1 MESQRHQ
8 EIIGLILKNSPL
20 SISELRKNLSE
31 NISIPT
37 LNRELAKI
45 KSNNIIQTIGQ
56 GPSQKYII
64 NLNGLTTCA
73 IDLDVFF
80 KSEIENRTILEKFNM
95 NVFDKLDNID
105 VFSPSEHELLT
116 KAQVNYSN
124 KTAELSIQQFKKEFE
139 RLMIEL
145 SWKSS
150 QIEGNTYDLLETE
163 QLLKHNISSENK
175 TIEETQMLLNHK
187 SAINYTFEN
196 KDLYDEISISKI
208 VDIHLLLTKKM
219 GIAKNFRKRIVRITG
234 TNYLPPDSE
243 FIIQEAMERL
253 CVLLNSKKN
262 IYEKALL
269 AVLLISYIQPFEDG
283 NKRTARL
290 LANAIL
296 MNSNIC
302 PLSYRSSLPID
313 YKKAVLIFYE
323 LNNINAFKKIFIQ
336 QFLFA
341 TDNYF

>member
-1 MESQRHQ
+1 
-8 EIIGLILKNSPL
+8 
-20 SISELRKNLSE
+20 
-31 NISIPT
+31 
-37 LNRELAKI
+37 
-45 KSNNIIQTIGQ
+45 
-56 GPSQKYII
+56 
-64 NLNGLTTCA
+64 
-73 IDLDVFF
+73 
-80 KSEIENRTILEKFNM
+80 
-95 NVFDKLDNID
+95 
-105 VFSPSEHELLT
+105 
-116 KAQVNYSN
+116 
-124 KTAELSIQQFKKEFE
+124 
-139 RLMIEL
+139 
-145 SWKSS
+145 
-150 QIEGNTYDLLETE
+150 
-163 QLLKHNISSENK
+163 
-175 TIEETQMLLNHK
+175 
-187 SAINYTFEN
+187 
-196 KDLYDEISISKI
+196 
-208 VDIHLLLTKKM
+208 
-219 GIAKNFRKRIVRITG
+219 
-234 TNYLPPDSE
+234 LPPDSE

-336 QFLFA
+336 QFQFA